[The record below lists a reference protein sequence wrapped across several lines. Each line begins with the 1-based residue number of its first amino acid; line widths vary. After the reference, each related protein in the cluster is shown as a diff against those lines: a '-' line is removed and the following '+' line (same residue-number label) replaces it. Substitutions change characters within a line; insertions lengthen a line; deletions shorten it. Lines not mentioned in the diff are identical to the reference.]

1 MTHIVFNRTAVDKA
15 LDELK
20 ILTELL
26 KGIGFR
32 IIKSFEQLDKAR
44 AVYSDNLISFYTLYY
59 NTNNAI
65 GSCRIY
71 SISKDTL
78 LIASTLIRKF
88 IPEEVVNQLLL
99 LGYEEVSNGPFLNYE
114 VTIND

>member
-1 MTHIVFNRTAVDKA
+1 MTHIVFSKVAIDKA
-15 LDELK
+15 LDEVK

-32 IIKSFEQLDKAR
+32 ISKSFEQLDKAR
-44 AVYSDNLISFYTLYY
+44 AVYSDNLIGFYTLYY
-59 NTNNAI
+59 NTDNAI

-71 SISKDTL
+71 SVSKDTL
-78 LIASTLIRKF
+78 LIASTLIRHF
-88 IPEEVVNQLLL
+88 LPEEVVNQLLL

>member
-44 AVYSDNLISFYTLYY
+44 AVYSDN
-59 NTNNAI
+59 
-65 GSCRIY
+65 
-71 SISKDTL
+71 
-78 LIASTLIRKF
+78 
-88 IPEEVVNQLLL
+88 
-99 LGYEEVSNGPFLNYE
+99 
-114 VTIND
+114 

>member
-1 MTHIVFNRTAVDKA
+1 MTHIVLNRVAIDKA
-15 LDELK
+15 LDEIK
-20 ILTELL
+20 VLTELL

-32 IIKSFEQLDKAR
+32 ISKSFEQLDKAQ
-44 AVYSDNLISFYTLYY
+44 AVYSDNLIGFYTLYY

-65 GSCRIY
+65 GSCRVY

-78 LIASTLIRKF
+78 LIASTLIRHF
-88 IPEEVVNQLLL
+88 LPEEVVNQLLL

-114 VTIND
+114 VTVSD